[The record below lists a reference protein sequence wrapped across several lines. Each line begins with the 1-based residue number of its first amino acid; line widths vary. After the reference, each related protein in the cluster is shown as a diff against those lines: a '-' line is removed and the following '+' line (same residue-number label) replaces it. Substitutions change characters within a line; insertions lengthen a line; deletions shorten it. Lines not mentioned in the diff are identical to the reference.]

1 MSLSICISVYQ
12 SVYQSIYQYVYLSIY
27 LYIYIYIKELGGIGS
42 LDEALMLGWGVELVR
57 AANNLTSEVNI
68 Q

>member
-1 MSLSICISVYQ
+1 MFLSIYFNQ
-12 SVYQSIYQYVYLSIY
+12 SVYLSIF
-27 LYIYIYIKELGGIGS
+27 LFIYVSIKELGGIGS